1 MKILCWLNMI
11 NSIMLRNDFPICPL
25 KFPLN
30 YEKHIPITAEQI
42 TNLAIRI
49 CSGYPF
55 DCSNSKQTSFF
66 WSFSHQTAQ
75 SVAQKDENCIQW
87 KRKWWIEFRIPIE
100 CYKWKC
106 QRWMETKCMWNA
118 MIWMRKFPKTNAET
132 SPLNS
137 HLAVSPSYPS
147 TSLSWE
153 NLNEEKEIRGR
164 INWKLTQFNL

>member
-118 MIWMRKFPKTNAET
+118 MIWNSEIPEDKCRNFSFEFTFGSFTQLSLDIVELGKLEWRKRDQRENKLET
-132 SPLNS
+132 
-137 HLAVSPSYPS
+137 HTV
-147 TSLSWE
+147 
-153 NLNEEKEIRGR
+153 
-164 INWKLTQFNL
+164 